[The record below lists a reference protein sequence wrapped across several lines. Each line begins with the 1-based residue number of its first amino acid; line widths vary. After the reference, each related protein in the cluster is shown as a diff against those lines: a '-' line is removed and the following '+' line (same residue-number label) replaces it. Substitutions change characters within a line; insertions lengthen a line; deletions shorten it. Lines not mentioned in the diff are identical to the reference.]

1 MHIRVNVAINY
12 DRGNFAMDNVTEGF
26 SLYLLE
32 DMKFL
37 HEYPTGKP
45 TKWFPKQVEFSE
57 EGQILVGGSDH
68 STIYIFDRKT
78 GLVMD
83 TLNHKD
89 NGQAQAVMVSIL
101 LR

>member
-1 MHIRVNVAINY
+1 MAINY
-12 DRGNFAMDNVTEGF
+12 DHGNFAVDNVTKGF

-45 TKWFPKQVEFSE
+45 MKQFPKQVEFSE
-57 EGQILVGGSDH
+57 EGWILVGSSDH

-83 TLNHKD
+83 TLNHED
-89 NGQAQAVMVSIL
+89 DGLAQAVTVSIL
-101 LR
+101 L